1 MNAVVLLFVVGGVT
15 WEAIRRLQEPEPVAG
30 GIVIMVAAIGVVIN
44 GVSAALFVAGSKEDM
59 NLRGAFLHLASD
71 AAVSVGVVFAGVAI
85 LITGWLWLDPAVSI
99 AISAVILVSTWG
111 LLRSSFNLAM
121 DAVPDHIDP
130 AVVAAFLASTP
141 CVLDVHDLHIWG
153 MSTTETALTVHLVIG
168 TDTPGKAT
176 LDDSL
181 LANIR
186 DTLEDR
192 FGIRH
197 ATIQLEQ
204 GNPAYPCELA
214 PATVV

>member
-1 MNAVVLLFVVGGVT
+1 MNAVALLFVVGGVT
-15 WEAIRRLQEPEPVAG
+15 WEAVRRLQQPEPVAG
-30 GIVIMVAAIGVVIN
+30 GLVIVVASIGVIVN
-44 GVSAALFVAGSKEDM
+44 GVSAALFVSGSREDI

-71 AAVSVGVVFAGVAI
+71 AAVSVGVALAGVAI

-99 AISAVILVSTWG
+99 AIGLVILVGTWG
-111 LLRSSFNLAM
+111 LLRSSLNLAM

-130 AVVAAFLASTP
+130 AAVAAYLASVP
-141 CVLDVHDLHIWG
+141 CVIDVHDLHIWG
-153 MSTTETALTVHLVIG
+153 MSTTETALTAHLVVG
-168 TDTPGKAT
+168 RRTTGDAAV
-176 LDDSL
+176 DDAL
-181 LANIR
+181 LASVR
-186 DTLEDR
+186 DVLEDR